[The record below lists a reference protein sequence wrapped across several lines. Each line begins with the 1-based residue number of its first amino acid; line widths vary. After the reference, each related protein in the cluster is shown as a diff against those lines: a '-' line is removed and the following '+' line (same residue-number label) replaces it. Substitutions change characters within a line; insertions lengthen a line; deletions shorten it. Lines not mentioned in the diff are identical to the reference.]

1 MRAELYRPADP
12 DTDGPDQVVAVA
24 TWTDGR
30 PSLEVLADVPDLDR
44 LLRATP
50 VVSDDPSLRPPGTSG
65 EVVLDPGSSAWFRAA
80 LRSRAPAL
88 GLAVRF
94 VAERIAGGWD
104 PAAAYA
110 SFEEQVDRLGSS
122 G

>member
-1 MRAELYRPADP
+1 MRAELYRPEDP
-12 DTDGPDQVVAVA
+12 EREGPEQVVAIA
-24 TWTDGR
+24 TWSDGR
-30 PSLEVLADVPDLDR
+30 ASLEILAEVPGLDR

-50 VVSDDPSLRPPGTSG
+50 VVTDDPSLRPPGTSG
-65 EVVLDPGSSAWFRAA
+65 EVVLEPGSLAWFRAA

-94 VAERIAGGWD
+94 VAERVTGGWD

-110 SFEEQVDRLGSS
+110 TFGERVDRLASS
-122 G
+122 D

>member
-12 DTDGPDQVVAVA
+12 DTDGPEQVVAVA
-24 TWTDGR
+24 TWTADR
-30 PSLEVLADVPDLDR
+30 PSLEVLEDVPGLEG

-50 VVSDDPSLRPPGTSG
+50 VVTDDPSLRRPGTSG
-65 EVVLDPGSSAWFRAA
+65 EVMLDPGSSAWFRAA
-80 LRSRAPAL
+80 LLSRSPAL

-94 VAERIAGGWD
+94 VAQRIAGGWD

-110 SFEEQVDRLGSS
+110 TFEEQVDRLGSS

>member
-12 DTDGPDQVVAVA
+12 DTEGPEQVVAVA

-30 PSLEVLADVPDLDR
+30 PSLEVLEDVPGLDG

-50 VVSDDPSLRPPGTSG
+50 VVTDDPSLRRPGTSG
-65 EVVLDPGSSAWFRAA
+65 EVMLDAGSSAWFRAA
-80 LRSRAPAL
+80 LLSRAPAM

-94 VAERIAGGWD
+94 VAQRIAGGWD

-110 SFEEQVDRLGSS
+110 TFEEQVDRLGSS

>member
-12 DTDGPDQVVAVA
+12 DTEGPEQVVAVA

-30 PSLEVLADVPDLDR
+30 PSLEVLEDVPGLDG

-50 VVSDDPSLRPPGTSG
+50 VVTDDPSLRRPGTSG
-65 EVVLDPGSSAWFRAA
+65 EVMLDPGSSAWFRAA
-80 LRSRAPAL
+80 LLSRAPAL

-94 VAERIAGGWD
+94 VAQRIAGGWD
-104 PAAAYA
+104 PAAAYTT
-110 SFEEQVDRLGSS
+110 FEEQVDRLGSS